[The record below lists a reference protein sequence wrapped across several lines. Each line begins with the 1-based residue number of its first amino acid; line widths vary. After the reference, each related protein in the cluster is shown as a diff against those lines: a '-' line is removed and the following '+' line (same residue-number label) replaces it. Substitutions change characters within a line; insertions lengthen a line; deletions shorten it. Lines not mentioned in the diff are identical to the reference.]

1 MNLLVFKEILSKLI
15 ISKLIIF
22 EILNLNKVNSQNQSN
37 SQISNHYLR
46 KKNSSF
52 YILGSADFISEFN
65 NPFQEL
71 FFPKNY
77 IKQ

>member
-1 MNLLVFKEILSKLI
+1 MNLLVFKKIL
-15 ISKLIIF
+15 SKLIIF

-37 SQISNHYLR
+37 SQISNDYLR
-46 KKNSSF
+46 KKNRSF
-52 YILGSADFISEFN
+52 YILGSANFISEFN